1 MAIRDNPATMSTRPG
16 LLQFHSRTLLVAS
29 GLIAALLLGAV
40 LTPQLLARNA
50 RLQVLRNHVS
60 EVSRLAAS
68 QVDGDLHRQLLAGN
82 ADEAARRQALAPLL
96 RLHQALPEAFYLYTM
111 AVLDGQAHFILDTA
125 QDADF
130 ARLRGLTAS
139 QYMEPFEQ
147 RREYPDDWL
156 PTVSAGRTY
165 VNPGFQY
172 DDYGYFL
179 SGSAPILD
187 RTGGIA
193 GFAGVDFDLNYY
205 MSQEERFRRIEI
217 ASVVVVLLLSLVL
230 GYGYARYRHAQEV
243 ESRRHYQSS
252 IQDALTGLPNRRGA
266 MAAIDAL
273 WREGGTHAH
282 AALLIDI
289 DNFKAINDTHGHA
302 GGDEVL
308 RRLAQALR
316 GCLRP
321 GDITARL
328 GGDEFLIFA
337 RDCDRHGAEL
347 IATRLL
353 AAVRAATTP
362 VPFSVSVGIS
372 VATGPLHG
380 GFDLLYRQADKA
392 LYQAKDEGRDRFE
405 VFAPA

>member
-1 MAIRDNPATMSTRPG
+1 MAIRDNAATMSARPAF
-16 LLQFHSRTLLVAS
+16 LQFHSRTLFIAG
-29 GLIAALLLGAV
+29 GLIAAVLLATV

-68 QVDGDLHRQLLAGN
+68 QVDGDLHRQLLAGE
-82 ADEAARRQALAPLL
+82 ADEPTRRRALAPLL
-96 RLHQALPEAFYLYTM
+96 KLHQALPEAFYLYTM
-111 AVLDGQAHFILDTA
+111 AVLDGRAHFILDTA
-125 QDADF
+125 QDPDF
-130 ARLRGLTAS
+130 ARRRGLTAS

-147 RREYPDDWL
+147 RREYPDEWL
-156 PTVSAGRTY
+156 STVSAGRTY

-179 SGSAPILD
+179 SGSAPVFD
-187 RTGGIA
+187 SAGGIA

-205 MSQEERFRRIEI
+205 MGQEERFRRIEI

-230 GYGYARYRHAQEV
+230 GYGYARYRHVQEV
-243 ESRRHYQSS
+243 ELRRHYQTS

-266 MAAIDAL
+266 MAAIEAL
-273 WREGGTHAH
+273 WREGGAHVH

-289 DNFKAINDTHGHA
+289 DNFKSINDTHGHA
-302 GGDEVL
+302 VGDEVL
-308 RRLAQALR
+308 RRLAQALQ

-321 GDITARL
+321 GDVTARL

-337 RDCDRHGAEL
+337 RDCDRNGAEL
-347 IATRLL
+347 VAMRLL

-372 VATGPLHG
+372 VAANPLHG

-392 LYQAKDEGRDRFE
+392 LYRAKDEGRNRFE

>member
-1 MAIRDNPATMSTRPG
+1 MSTRVG
-16 LLQFHSRTLLVAS
+16 LFQFHSRTLLIAS
-29 GLIAALLLGAV
+29 GLIAVLLLTAV
-40 LTPQLLARNA
+40 LAPQFLARNA
-50 RLQVLRNHVS
+50 RLQVLRDHVS

-68 QVDGDLHRQLLAGN
+68 QVDGDLHRQLLTGH
-82 ADEAARRQALAPLL
+82 ADEATRGQALAPLL

-111 AVLDGQAHFILDTA
+111 AVLDGRAHFILDTA
-125 QDADF
+125 QDAQF
-130 ARLRGLTAS
+130 ARRRGLTAS
-139 QYMEPFEQ
+139 KYMEPFEQ

-156 PTVSAGRTY
+156 RTVSAGKTY

-179 SGSAPILD
+179 SGSAPIFD
-187 RTGGIA
+187 GSGAIA
-193 GFAGVDFDLNYY
+193 GFVGVDFGLNYY
-205 MSQEERFRRIEI
+205 LAQEEHFRRIEI
-217 ASVVVVLLLSLVL
+217 VSMVVVLLLSLVL
-230 GYGYARYRHAQEV
+230 GYVYARYRHAQEI
-243 ESRRHYQSS
+243 ESQRHYQSS

-273 WREGGTHAH
+273 WQEGGTHAH

-308 RRLAQALR
+308 RQLALALR

-337 RDCDRHGAEL
+337 RDCDQQGAEL

-353 AAVRAATTP
+353 AAVRQAATP
-362 VPFSVSVGIS
+362 VRFSVSVGIS
-372 VATGPLHG
+372 VSAGPLHG
-380 GFDLLYRQADKA
+380 GFDLLYHQADKA
-392 LYQAKDEGRDRFE
+392 LYMAKGEGRDRFE
-405 VFAPA
+405 MFAPA

>member
-1 MAIRDNPATMSTRPG
+1 
-16 LLQFHSRTLLVAS
+16 
-29 GLIAALLLGAV
+29 
-40 LTPQLLARNA
+40 
-50 RLQVLRNHVS
+50 
-60 EVSRLAAS
+60 
-68 QVDGDLHRQLLAGN
+68 
-82 ADEAARRQALAPLL
+82 
-96 RLHQALPEAFYLYTM
+96 LPEAIYLYTM
-111 AVLDGQAHFILDTA
+111 AVLDGRAHFILDTA

-130 ARLRGLTAS
+130 ARRRGLTAS
-139 QYMEPFEQ
+139 KYLEPFEQ

-165 VNPGFQY
+165 VNPGFQH

-179 SGSAPILD
+179 SGSAPIFD
-187 RTGGIA
+187 GTGA
-193 GFAGVDFDLNYY
+193 VTGFAGVDFGLNYY
-205 MSQEERFRRIEI
+205 LAQEGHFRRIEI
-217 ASVVVVLLLSLVL
+217 ASMVVVLLLSLVL
-230 GYGYARYRHAQEV
+230 GYVYARYRHAQEV
-243 ESRRHYQSS
+243 QSQRHYESS

-266 MAAIDAL
+266 MVAIEAL
-273 WREGGTHAH
+273 WQEGGIHTH

-308 RRLAQALR
+308 RRLAQALH

-337 RDCDRHGAEL
+337 RDCDQHGAEL

-353 AAVRAATTP
+353 AAVRQATTP

-372 VATGPLHG
+372 VTAGPLHG

-392 LYQAKDEGRDRFE
+392 LYQAKHAGRDRFE